1 MESGEYTYEYVP
13 YLGVGDVE
21 GGYGM
26 VIVMDTEISEELR
39 LEGYARDIIRMIQE
53 MRKEANYQVTDRI
66 ELCITGEGSGEI
78 LTRCGSLIVTETL
91 STLVAYIEKP
101 DHEKSET
108 LEGDLELH
116 IQIKK

>member
-1 MESGEYTYEYVP
+1 M
-13 YLGVGDVE
+13 GDVE

-26 VIVMDTEISEELR
+26 VIAMDTEISDELR
-39 LEGYARDIIRMIQE
+39 VEGYGRDIIRMIQE
-53 MRKEANYQVTDRI
+53 MRKEADYQVTDRI

-78 LTRCGSLIVTETL
+78 VTRCGNLITTETL
-91 STLVAYIEKP
+91 STLVAHIEMP

-116 IQIKK
+116 IEIKN